1 MWRGYYDSM
10 ATFVSIQLPSACGFH
25 RLDEETGADPRDVRF
40 CSFYLLQNYSST
52 GINFGL

>member
-1 MWRGYYDSM
+1 VWRGYYDSM